1 MQRKTHKHRLL
12 PATLSLAM
20 VLTMVPAHAA
30 AAGQQP
36 PVPETTVNSD
46 LFSHAFK
53 LDFGYQSSSWLE
65 RITGLWVDG
74 MPYEKVSSTI
84 YLKTGTYVVQPSDG
98 RIVLPPSL
106 TRAVK
111 CVVRADGYED
121 LDLTVDTGRYTVAVN
136 PPAPTGTLPTAGTT
150 ADVRASLEK
159 VMSVYLK
166 LTITGADGY
175 VGGITGIRRT
185 STDGIGADLT
195 AVTYKPS
202 LSGPAYY
209 LDADGSAVYFDAM
222 DPALRDGDTLRI
234 TNGQYKDL
242 LLKITRTDGGY
253 QAQVVSEEPTQP
265 QPKPVSDKL
274 ADRLT
279 VANSVQEANGSYRF
293 EQASQA
299 IREFGGANETVT
311 VPAQI
316 KTWLGAATGSPRG
329 SLGYALAES
338 GEPVQTIL
346 IPAGC
351 DLTLTNLDLLSS
363 VKVVVQN
370 GGKLTLRDSV
380 VQGVVEVEQGG
391 TFSMNYDSTSSKFL
405 TGAAING
412 QLRLKSGAVLENAA
426 VSSDSSR
433 DAKNIQP
440 VVAVLGNATV
450 KGYVFL
456 KGDQAQTGTTYA
468 GRTGLLVSG
477 STLTLSQGALLAV
490 YGGGMGNAATVGGD
504 AIRLDRGTIS
514 GAGTLIAVGGDGTYD
529 RGGDAVSGSGTVIPG
544 TAYLQ
549 GGASAFPV
557 TLTGTAGK
565 AVATGVYA
573 PNAVKNDGTI
583 YRNERENPRIPRWT
597 TAAPGYTD
605 VRQIIS
611 YVTART
617 TPARPSQPGSNL
629 PGDKRPGS
637 NLPQPG
643 KNGTYNVRVFS
654 SSHGSVEVSN
664 SRANKGDSLHLTVKP
679 EKGYVLDT
687 ITVTDQNNKTV
698 KLTEKSDLRY
708 TFDMPGSPV
717 SVQATFVKES
727 SGRYSVRVT
736 SSSHGSVEVSDSR
749 ADKGDTLRL
758 TVKPEKGYVLDT
770 ITVTD
775 QNNKAVKLT
784 QKSDLKY
791 TFEMPA
797 SQVSIQATFVKESS
811 GRYSVRVA
819 SASHGS
825 VEVNDSR
832 ADKGDTLRLTVK
844 PEKGYVL
851 DTLTV
856 TDQNN
861 KAVKLTQKSDLKYTF
876 EMPASQVSIQAT
888 FIKESAARK
897 PDQPVTHVVPSTP
910 LVPATPVT
918 PTTPVTP
925 VTPAA
930 VPFKDVSSKDYFYAA
945 VQWAVGKNVTQGTSA
960 NTFSPDAQ
968 CTRAQVV
975 TFLWRAAGSPAP
987 KNRTLPFR
995 DVRPGDYCYDAVCW
1009 AVEQGIT
1016 GGTGNGAFS
1025 PDLVVTRAQA
1035 VALLHRAAGSP
1046 AARTTSAFSD
1056 VASGS
1061 YYAAAAQWASAQ
1073 GITQGTGG
1081 NRFSPDKDCTR
1092 GQIVSLLYRGVQQ
1105 NAFSW

>member
-106 TRAVK
+106 TGAVK

-136 PPAPTGTLPTAGTT
+136 PPAPTGALPAAGTT
-150 ADVRASLEK
+150 ADVRVSLEQ

-185 STDGIGADLT
+185 SADGSGADLA
-195 AVTYKPS
+195 AVTYKLN

-209 LDADGSAVYFDAM
+209 LDASESAVYFDAM

-242 LLKITRTDGGY
+242 LLKINRTDGGY
-253 QAQVVSEEPTQP
+253 QAQVVSEESTQP
-265 QPKPVSDKL
+265 QPKPVSEKL

-299 IREFGGANETVT
+299 IREFGGVNETVT

-316 KTWLGAATGSPRG
+316 RTWLGASTGSPRG

-363 VKVVVQN
+363 VKVVVQT

-433 DAKNIQP
+433 DAKNTQP
-440 VVAVLGNATV
+440 VVAVLGDATV

-514 GAGTLIAVGGDGTYD
+514 GAGTLIAVGGNGTYD

-544 TAYLQ
+544 KAYLQ
-549 GGASAFPV
+549 GGASAFPA

-573 PNAVKNDGTI
+573 PNAVKNDGTL

-605 VRQIIS
+605 VQQIIS

-617 TPARPSQPGSNL
+617 TPVRPSQPGSNL
-629 PGDKRPGS
+629 PGKRPGS

-643 KNGTYNVRVFS
+643 KNGVYNVRVF
-654 SSHGSVEVSN
+654 
-664 SRANKGDSLHLTVKP
+664 
-679 EKGYVLDT
+679 
-687 ITVTDQNNKTV
+687 
-698 KLTEKSDLRY
+698 
-708 TFDMPGSPV
+708 
-717 SVQATFVKES
+717 
-727 SGRYSVRVT
+727 

-770 ITVTD
+770 LTVTD
-775 QNNKAVKLT
+775 QNNKPVKLI

-797 SQVSIQATFVKESS
+797 SQVSVQATFV
-811 GRYSVRVA
+811 
-819 SASHGS
+819 
-825 VEVNDSR
+825 
-832 ADKGDTLRLTVK
+832 
-844 PEKGYVL
+844 
-851 DTLTV
+851 
-856 TDQNN
+856 
-861 KAVKLTQKSDLKYTF
+861 
-876 EMPASQVSIQAT
+876 
-888 FIKESAARK
+888 KESAARK

-1046 AARTTSAFSD
+1046 AARTASAFSD

-1073 GITQGTGG
+1073 GITQGTGA

>member
-106 TRAVK
+106 TGAVK
-111 CVVRADGYED
+111 CVVRADSYED

-136 PPAPTGTLPTAGTT
+136 PPAPTGALPAAGTT
-150 ADVRASLEK
+150 ADVRVSLEQ

-185 STDGIGADLT
+185 SADGSGADLA
-195 AVTYKPS
+195 AVTYKLN

-209 LDADGSAVYFDAM
+209 LDASESAVYFDAM

-242 LLKITRTDGGY
+242 LLKINRTDGGY
-253 QAQVVSEEPTQP
+253 QAQVVSEESTQP
-265 QPKPVSDKL
+265 QPKPVSEKL

-299 IREFGGANETVT
+299 IREFGGVNETVT

-316 KTWLGAATGSPRG
+316 RTWLGASTGSPRG

-363 VKVVVQN
+363 VKVVVQT

-433 DAKNIQP
+433 DAKNTQP
-440 VVAVLGNATV
+440 VVAVLGDATV

-514 GAGTLIAVGGDGTYD
+514 GAGTLIAVGGNGTYD

-544 TAYLQ
+544 KAYLQ
-549 GGASAFPV
+549 GGASAFPA

-573 PNAVKNDGTI
+573 PNAVKNDGTL

-605 VRQIIS
+605 VQQIIS

-617 TPARPSQPGSNL
+617 TPVRPSQPGSNL
-629 PGDKRPGS
+629 PGKRPGS

-643 KNGTYNVRVFS
+643 KNGIYNVRVF
-654 SSHGSVEVSN
+654 
-664 SRANKGDSLHLTVKP
+664 
-679 EKGYVLDT
+679 
-687 ITVTDQNNKTV
+687 
-698 KLTEKSDLRY
+698 
-708 TFDMPGSPV
+708 
-717 SVQATFVKES
+717 
-727 SGRYSVRVT
+727 

-770 ITVTD
+770 LTVTD
-775 QNNKAVKLT
+775 QNNKPVKLI
-784 QKSDLKY
+784 QKSDLRY
-791 TFEMPA
+791 TFDMPA
-797 SQVSIQATFVKESS
+797 SQVSIQANFVKESS
-811 GRYSVRVA
+811 GRYNVRVF
-819 SASHGS
+819 SSSHGS
-825 VEVNDSR
+825 VEVSDSR

-861 KAVKLTQKSDLKYTF
+861 KPVKLIQKSDLRYTF
-876 EMPASQVSIQAT
+876 DMPASQVSVQAT
-888 FIKESAARK
+888 FVKESAARK

-1046 AARTTSAFSD
+1046 AARTASAFSD

-1073 GITQGTGG
+1073 GITQGTGA

>member
-106 TRAVK
+106 TGAVK

-136 PPAPTGTLPTAGTT
+136 PPAPTGALPAAGTT
-150 ADVRASLEK
+150 ADVRVSLEQ

-185 STDGIGADLT
+185 SADGSGADLA
-195 AVTYKPS
+195 AVTYKLN

-209 LDADGSAVYFDAM
+209 LDASESAVYFDAM

-242 LLKITRTDGGY
+242 LLKINRTDGGY
-253 QAQVVSEEPTQP
+253 QAQVVSEESTQP
-265 QPKPVSDKL
+265 QPKPVSEKL

-299 IREFGGANETVT
+299 IREFGGVNETVT

-316 KTWLGAATGSPRG
+316 RTWLGASTGSPRG

-363 VKVVVQN
+363 VKVVVQT

-433 DAKNIQP
+433 DAKNTQP
-440 VVAVLGNATV
+440 VVAVLGDATV

-514 GAGTLIAVGGDGTYD
+514 GAGTLIAVGGNGTYD

-544 TAYLQ
+544 KAYLQ
-549 GGASAFPV
+549 GGASAFPA

-573 PNAVKNDGTI
+573 PNAVKNDGTL

-605 VRQIIS
+605 VQQIIS

-617 TPARPSQPGSNL
+617 TPVRPSQPGSNL
-629 PGDKRPGS
+629 PGKRPGS

-643 KNGTYNVRVFS
+643 KNGIYNVRVF
-654 SSHGSVEVSN
+654 
-664 SRANKGDSLHLTVKP
+664 
-679 EKGYVLDT
+679 
-687 ITVTDQNNKTV
+687 
-698 KLTEKSDLRY
+698 
-708 TFDMPGSPV
+708 
-717 SVQATFVKES
+717 
-727 SGRYSVRVT
+727 

-770 ITVTD
+770 
-775 QNNKAVKLT
+775 
-784 QKSDLKY
+784 
-791 TFEMPA
+791 
-797 SQVSIQATFVKESS
+797 
-811 GRYSVRVA
+811 
-819 SASHGS
+819 
-825 VEVNDSR
+825 
-832 ADKGDTLRLTVK
+832 
-844 PEKGYVL
+844 
-851 DTLTV
+851 LTV

-861 KAVKLTQKSDLKYTF
+861 KPVKLIQKSDLRYTF
-876 EMPASQVSIQAT
+876 DMPASQVSVQAT
-888 FIKESAARK
+888 FVKESAARK

-1046 AARTTSAFSD
+1046 AARTASAFSD

-1073 GITQGTGG
+1073 GITQGTGA

>member
-1 MQRKTHKHRLL
+1 M
-12 PATLSLAM
+12 
-20 VLTMVPAHAA
+20 
-30 AAGQQP
+30 
-36 PVPETTVNSD
+36 
-46 LFSHAFK
+46 
-53 LDFGYQSSSWLE
+53 
-65 RITGLWVDG
+65 
-74 MPYEKVSSTI
+74 
-84 YLKTGTYVVQPSDG
+84 
-98 RIVLPPSL
+98 
-106 TRAVK
+106 
-111 CVVRADGYED
+111 
-121 LDLTVDTGRYTVAVN
+121 DTGRYTVAVN
-136 PPAPTGTLPTAGTT
+136 PPAPTGTLPAAGTT
-150 ADVRASLEK
+150 ADVRVSLEQ

-166 LTITGADGY
+166 LTITGADSY

-185 STDGIGADLT
+185 AADGMGVDLA
-195 AVTYKPS
+195 AVSARTT
-202 LSGPAYY
+202 LSGPTYY

-222 DPALRDGDTLRI
+222 DPALRNGDTLRI

-242 LLKITRTDGGY
+242 LLKTTRTDGGY
-253 QAQVVSEEPTQP
+253 QAQVVSEESTQP

-299 IREFGGANETVT
+299 IREFGGVNETVT

-316 KTWLGAATGSPRG
+316 KTWLGAAAGSPRG

-363 VKVVVQN
+363 VKVVVQT

-433 DAKNIQP
+433 DAKNTQP

-544 TAYLQ
+544 KAYIQ

-565 AVATGVYA
+565 AAAAGVYA
-573 PNAVKNDGTI
+573 PNAVKNDGTL

-605 VRQIIS
+605 VQQIIS

-629 PGDKRPGS
+629 PGGKRPGS

-643 KNGTYNVRVFS
+643 KNGVYNVRVFS
-654 SSHGSVEVSN
+654 SSHGSVEVSD
-664 SRANKGDSLHLTVKP
+664 SRANKGDSLRLTVKP

-717 SVQATFVKES
+717 SVQATFV
-727 SGRYSVRVT
+727 
-736 SSSHGSVEVSDSR
+736 
-749 ADKGDTLRL
+749 
-758 TVKPEKGYVLDT
+758 
-770 ITVTD
+770 
-775 QNNKAVKLT
+775 
-784 QKSDLKY
+784 
-791 TFEMPA
+791 
-797 SQVSIQATFVKESS
+797 
-811 GRYSVRVA
+811 
-819 SASHGS
+819 
-825 VEVNDSR
+825 
-832 ADKGDTLRLTVK
+832 
-844 PEKGYVL
+844 
-851 DTLTV
+851 
-856 TDQNN
+856 
-861 KAVKLTQKSDLKYTF
+861 
-876 EMPASQVSIQAT
+876 
-888 FIKESAARK
+888 KESAARK

-960 NTFSPDAQ
+960 NTFSPDAR

-1046 AARTTSAFSD
+1046 AARTVSAFSD

>member
-106 TRAVK
+106 TGAVK
-111 CVVRADGYED
+111 CVVRADSYED

-136 PPAPTGTLPTAGTT
+136 PPAPTGALPAAGTT
-150 ADVRASLEK
+150 ADVRVSLEQ

-185 STDGIGADLT
+185 SADGSGADLA
-195 AVTYKPS
+195 AVTYKLN

-209 LDADGSAVYFDAM
+209 LDASESAVYFDAM

-242 LLKITRTDGGY
+242 LLKINRTDGGY
-253 QAQVVSEEPTQP
+253 QAQVVSEESTQP
-265 QPKPVSDKL
+265 QPKPVSEKL

-299 IREFGGANETVT
+299 IREFGGVNETVT

-316 KTWLGAATGSPRG
+316 RTWLGASTGSPRG

-363 VKVVVQN
+363 VKVVVQT

-433 DAKNIQP
+433 DAKNTQP
-440 VVAVLGNATV
+440 VVAVLGDATV

-514 GAGTLIAVGGDGTYD
+514 GAGTLIAVGGNGTYD

-544 TAYLQ
+544 KAYLQ
-549 GGASAFPV
+549 GGASAFPA

-573 PNAVKNDGTI
+573 PNAVKNDGTL

-605 VRQIIS
+605 VQQIIS

-617 TPARPSQPGSNL
+617 TPVRPSQPGSNL
-629 PGDKRPGS
+629 PGKRPGS

-643 KNGTYNVRVFS
+643 KNGIYNVRVFS
-654 SSHGSVEVSN
+654 S
-664 SRANKGDSLHLTVKP
+664 
-679 EKGYVLDT
+679 
-687 ITVTDQNNKTV
+687 
-698 KLTEKSDLRY
+698 
-708 TFDMPGSPV
+708 
-717 SVQATFVKES
+717 
-727 SGRYSVRVT
+727 
-736 SSSHGSVEVSDSR
+736 
-749 ADKGDTLRL
+749 
-758 TVKPEKGYVLDT
+758 
-770 ITVTD
+770 
-775 QNNKAVKLT
+775 
-784 QKSDLKY
+784 
-791 TFEMPA
+791 
-797 SQVSIQATFVKESS
+797 
-811 GRYSVRVA
+811 
-819 SASHGS
+819 SHGS

-861 KAVKLTQKSDLKYTF
+861 KPVKLIQKSDLKYTF
-876 EMPASQVSIQAT
+876 EMPASQVSVQAT
-888 FIKESAARK
+888 FVKESAARK

-1046 AARTTSAFSD
+1046 AARTASAFSD

-1073 GITQGTGG
+1073 GITQGTGA

>member
-106 TRAVK
+106 TGAVK

-136 PPAPTGTLPTAGTT
+136 PPAPTGALPAAGTT
-150 ADVRASLEK
+150 ADVRVSLEQ

-185 STDGIGADLT
+185 SADGSGADLA
-195 AVTYKPS
+195 AVTYKLN

-209 LDADGSAVYFDAM
+209 LDASESAVYFDAM

-242 LLKITRTDGGY
+242 LLKINRTDGGY
-253 QAQVVSEEPTQP
+253 QAQVVSEESTQP
-265 QPKPVSDKL
+265 QPKPVSEKL

-299 IREFGGANETVT
+299 IREFGGVNETVT

-316 KTWLGAATGSPRG
+316 RTWLGASTGSPRG

-363 VKVVVQN
+363 VKVVVQT

-433 DAKNIQP
+433 DAKNTQP
-440 VVAVLGNATV
+440 VVAVLGDTTV

-514 GAGTLIAVGGDGTYD
+514 GAGTLIAVGGNGTYD

-544 TAYLQ
+544 KAYLQ
-549 GGASAFPV
+549 GGASAFPA

-573 PNAVKNDGTI
+573 PNAVKNDGTL

-605 VRQIIS
+605 VQQIIS

-617 TPARPSQPGSNL
+617 TPVRPSQPGSNL
-629 PGDKRPGS
+629 PGKRPGS

-643 KNGTYNVRVFS
+643 KNGVYNVRVFS
-654 SSHGSVEVSN
+654 SSHGSVEVN
-664 SRANKGDSLHLTVKP
+664 DSRANKGDSL
-679 EKGYVLDT
+679 
-687 ITVTDQNNKTV
+687 
-698 KLTEKSDLRY
+698 S
-708 TFDMPGSPV
+708 
-717 SVQATFVKES
+717 
-727 SGRYSVRVT
+727 
-736 SSSHGSVEVSDSR
+736 
-749 ADKGDTLRL
+749 
-758 TVKPEKGYVLDT
+758 
-770 ITVTD
+770 
-775 QNNKAVKLT
+775 
-784 QKSDLKY
+784 
-791 TFEMPA
+791 
-797 SQVSIQATFVKESS
+797 
-811 GRYSVRVA
+811 
-819 SASHGS
+819 
-825 VEVNDSR
+825 
-832 ADKGDTLRLTVK
+832 LTVK

-861 KAVKLTQKSDLKYTF
+861 KPVKLIQKSDLKYTF
-876 EMPASQVSIQAT
+876 EMPASQVSVQAT
-888 FIKESAARK
+888 FVKESAARK

-910 LVPATPVT
+910 LVPATSVT

-1046 AARTTSAFSD
+1046 AARTASAFSD

-1073 GITQGTGG
+1073 GITQGTGA

>member
-53 LDFGYQSSSWLE
+53 MDFGYQSSSWLE

-106 TRAVK
+106 TGAVK
-111 CVVRADGYED
+111 CMVRADGYED

-136 PPAPTGTLPTAGTT
+136 PPAPTGALPAAGTT
-150 ADVRASLEK
+150 ADVRVSLEQ

-185 STDGIGADLT
+185 AADSSGADLA
-195 AVTYKPS
+195 AVTYKPN

-209 LDADGSAVYFDAM
+209 LDASESAVYFDAM

-253 QAQVVSEEPTQP
+253 QAQVVSEESTQP

-293 EQASQA
+293 EQASQT
-299 IREFGGANETVT
+299 IREFGGVNETVT

-316 KTWLGAATGSPRG
+316 RTWLGASTGSPRG

-433 DAKNIQP
+433 DARNTQP
-440 VVAVLGNATV
+440 VVAVLGDATV

-477 STLTLSQGALLAV
+477 STMTLSQGALLAV

-544 TAYLQ
+544 KAYLQ
-549 GGASAFPV
+549 GGASAFPA

-565 AVATGVYA
+565 AVGTGVYA
-573 PNAVKNDGTI
+573 PNAVKNDGTL

-605 VRQIIS
+605 VQQIIS

-629 PGDKRPGS
+629 PGGKRPGS

-643 KNGTYNVRVFS
+643 KNGVYNVRVFS
-654 SSHGSVEVSN
+654 SS
-664 SRANKGDSLHLTVKP
+664 R
-679 EKGYVLDT
+679 
-687 ITVTDQNNKTV
+687 
-698 KLTEKSDLRY
+698 
-708 TFDMPGSPV
+708 
-717 SVQATFVKES
+717 
-727 SGRYSVRVT
+727 
-736 SSSHGSVEVSDSR
+736 GSVEVSDSR
-749 ADKGDTLRL
+749 ANKGDSLRL

-770 ITVTD
+770 LTVTD
-775 QNNKAVKLT
+775 QNNKPVKLI
-784 QKSDLKY
+784 QKSDLRY
-791 TFEMPA
+791 TFDMPA
-797 SQVSIQATFVKESS
+797 SPVSIQANFVKESS
-811 GRYSVRVA
+811 GRYGVRVA
-819 SASHGS
+819 SSSRGS

-832 ADKGDTLRLTVK
+832 ADKGDTMRLTVK

-888 FIKESAARK
+888 FVKESAARK

-960 NTFSPDAQ
+960 NTFSPDAR

-1046 AARTTSAFSD
+1046 AAQTASAFSD

>member
-106 TRAVK
+106 TGAVK

-136 PPAPTGTLPTAGTT
+136 PPAPTGALPAAGTT
-150 ADVRASLEK
+150 ADVRVSLEQ

-185 STDGIGADLT
+185 SADGSGADLA
-195 AVTYKPS
+195 AVTYKLN

-209 LDADGSAVYFDAM
+209 LDASESAVYFDAM

-242 LLKITRTDGGY
+242 LLKINRTDGGY
-253 QAQVVSEEPTQP
+253 QAQVVSEESTQP
-265 QPKPVSDKL
+265 QPKPVSEKL

-299 IREFGGANETVT
+299 IREFGGVNETVT

-316 KTWLGAATGSPRG
+316 RTWLGASTGSPRG

-363 VKVVVQN
+363 VKVVVQT

-433 DAKNIQP
+433 DAKNTQP
-440 VVAVLGNATV
+440 VVAVLGDATV

-514 GAGTLIAVGGDGTYD
+514 GAGTLIAVGGNGTYD

-544 TAYLQ
+544 KAYLQ
-549 GGASAFPV
+549 GGASAFPA

-573 PNAVKNDGTI
+573 PNAVKNDGTL

-605 VRQIIS
+605 VQQIIS

-617 TPARPSQPGSNL
+617 TPVRPSQPGSNL
-629 PGDKRPGS
+629 PGKRPGS

-643 KNGTYNVRVFS
+643 KNGIYNVRVFS
-654 SSHGSVEVSN
+654 S
-664 SRANKGDSLHLTVKP
+664 
-679 EKGYVLDT
+679 
-687 ITVTDQNNKTV
+687 
-698 KLTEKSDLRY
+698 
-708 TFDMPGSPV
+708 
-717 SVQATFVKES
+717 
-727 SGRYSVRVT
+727 
-736 SSSHGSVEVSDSR
+736 
-749 ADKGDTLRL
+749 
-758 TVKPEKGYVLDT
+758 
-770 ITVTD
+770 
-775 QNNKAVKLT
+775 
-784 QKSDLKY
+784 
-791 TFEMPA
+791 
-797 SQVSIQATFVKESS
+797 
-811 GRYSVRVA
+811 
-819 SASHGS
+819 SHGS

-861 KAVKLTQKSDLKYTF
+861 KPVKLIQKSDLKYTF
-876 EMPASQVSIQAT
+876 EMPASQVSIQANFVKESSGRYNVRVFSSSHGSVEVSDSRADKGDTLRLTVKPEKGYVLDTLTVTDQNNKPVKLIQKSDLKYT
-888 FIKESAARK
+888 FEMPASQVSVQATFVKESAARK

-1046 AARTTSAFSD
+1046 AARTASAFSD

-1073 GITQGTGG
+1073 GITQGTGA

>member
-106 TRAVK
+106 TGAVK

-136 PPAPTGTLPTAGTT
+136 PPAPTGALPAAGTT
-150 ADVRASLEK
+150 ADVRVSLEQ

-185 STDGIGADLT
+185 SADGSGADLA
-195 AVTYKPS
+195 AVTYKLN

-209 LDADGSAVYFDAM
+209 LDASESAVYFDAM

-242 LLKITRTDGGY
+242 LLKINRTDGGY
-253 QAQVVSEEPTQP
+253 QAQVVSEESTQP
-265 QPKPVSDKL
+265 QPKPVSEKL

-299 IREFGGANETVT
+299 IREFGGVNETVT

-316 KTWLGAATGSPRG
+316 RTWLGASTGSPRG

-363 VKVVVQN
+363 VKVVVQT

-433 DAKNIQP
+433 DAKNTQP
-440 VVAVLGNATV
+440 VVAVLGDATV

-514 GAGTLIAVGGDGTYD
+514 GAGTLIAVGGNGTYD

-544 TAYLQ
+544 KAYLQ
-549 GGASAFPV
+549 GGASAFPA

-573 PNAVKNDGTI
+573 PNAVKNDGTL

-605 VRQIIS
+605 VQQIIS

-617 TPARPSQPGSNL
+617 TPVRPSQPGSNL
-629 PGDKRPGS
+629 PGKRPGS

-643 KNGTYNVRVFS
+643 KNGIYNVRVFS
-654 SSHGSVEVSN
+654 S
-664 SRANKGDSLHLTVKP
+664 
-679 EKGYVLDT
+679 
-687 ITVTDQNNKTV
+687 
-698 KLTEKSDLRY
+698 
-708 TFDMPGSPV
+708 
-717 SVQATFVKES
+717 
-727 SGRYSVRVT
+727 
-736 SSSHGSVEVSDSR
+736 
-749 ADKGDTLRL
+749 
-758 TVKPEKGYVLDT
+758 
-770 ITVTD
+770 
-775 QNNKAVKLT
+775 
-784 QKSDLKY
+784 
-791 TFEMPA
+791 
-797 SQVSIQATFVKESS
+797 
-811 GRYSVRVA
+811 
-819 SASHGS
+819 SHGS

-861 KAVKLTQKSDLKYTF
+861 KPVKLIQKSDLKYTF
-876 EMPASQVSIQAT
+876 EMPASQVSVQAT
-888 FIKESAARK
+888 FVKESAARK

-1046 AARTTSAFSD
+1046 AARTASAFSD

-1073 GITQGTGG
+1073 GITQGTGA